1 MPACD
6 THATDE
12 DRKIGAAANA
22 AWNEGFSAAYRS
34 RDAELVRLQRR
45 VTELEAQLEQRLMRM
60 EIDGDQIVE
69 VDGRYAYRWHGDP
82 LLQVGDSVVLPASW
96 ASGFYQQ
103 PGPRT
108 GTVTRLAST
117 YQGTLAFIL
126 RKA

>member
-6 THATDE
+6 TRATDE
-12 DRKIGAAANA
+12 NRKIGAAAIA

-45 VTELEAQLEQRLMRM
+45 VTELDVQLEQRLMRM
-60 EIDGDQIVE
+60 EIDGGQIVD
-69 VDGRYAYRWHGDP
+69 VDGRYAYLWHGVPP
-82 LLQVGDSVVLPASW
+82 LRVGDSVVLPASS

-117 YQGTLAFIL
+117 YHSTHQQPTSEG
-126 RKA
+126 